1 MLSGERGGIGKQ
13 DPGQGSPKGS
23 HLQVGMAM
31 GTGEAAA
38 RVCEDPRHPGPGKGC
53 CGNEGSDGFPGW
65 DWGAPCGR
73 C

>member
-23 HLQVGMAM
+23 HLQVGMAV

-53 CGNEGSDGFPGW
+53 CGNEGSDGFPG
-65 DWGAPCGR
+65 
-73 C
+73 